1 MQIYRIVN
9 RYYLIINKIKSS
21 SFPSFD
27 DIQEHLIS
35 HDTEISLRTMQRDL
49 QNIRNEFG
57 IEIVYNKAQNGYF
70 INTEHDTDYEYFMR
84 FFEMTVMSGKL
95 TETLKNESD
104 ISKYIAFDTAET
116 ISGLE
121 YMQKILYAIRE
132 NFQIRLKYQRFTDSS
147 PFDTTIA
154 PGFLKEYQKR
164 WYLIAWNFDLEDFR
178 TYGLDRIN
186 ELEISEVNF
195 NKNLVKNWKDMFESV
210 IGVSSYSS
218 KPELIE
224 LSFDPE
230 QGKYIKTLPL
240 HHTQTIITDDE
251 TEFRILLKVVPNYEL
266 TQRILSQGERVEVIK
281 PEWLREEIK
290 EICRKILNR

>member
-21 SFPSFD
+21 SFPSFE
-27 DIQEHLIS
+27 DIQEHLTS

-57 IEIVYNKAQNGYF
+57 IDIVYNKAKIGYF

-154 PGFLKEYQKR
+154 PGFLKEYQNR

-178 TYGLDRIN
+178 TYGLDRIK
-186 ELEISEVNF
+186 EIEITGENF
-195 NKNLVKNWKDMFESV
+195 DKDLVKNCKDMFDSV
-210 IGVSSYSS
+210 IGVSSSLS

-240 HHTQTIITDDE
+240 HHTQTIITDNE

-266 TQRILSQGERVEVIK
+266 TQRILSQGESVEVIK
-281 PEWLREEIK
+281 PERLREEIK
-290 EICRKILNR
+290 EICRKIANK